1 MAGVAG
7 LEPAHARIKTLC
19 LTNLATPQSLKF
31 IFLSMTALGGRH
43 STKANSTSPCLSLGT
58 RHEFVPKQR
67 LKSFQIVTDRER
79 WCEKKALLC

>member
-31 IFLSMTALGGRH
+31 ILRRMTALVAR
-43 STKANSTSPCLSLGT
+43 P
-58 RHEFVPKQR
+58 F
-67 LKSFQIVTDRER
+67 
-79 WCEKKALLC
+79 

>member
-31 IFLSMTALGGRH
+31 IVTSNDRPCGAAILTRPTVDHHACVSERGM
-43 STKANSTSPCLSLGT
+43 NS
-58 RHEFVPKQR
+58 F
-67 LKSFQIVTDRER
+67 
-79 WCEKKALLC
+79 

>member
-31 IFLSMTALGGRH
+31 IFLSMAAVLGPPFYQGRLYI
-43 STKANSTSPCLSLGT
+43 TMLGPGT
-58 RHEFVPKQR
+58 RHEFVPNQP
-67 LKSFQIVTDRER
+67 LKSTYMVIDGSR
-79 WCEKKALLC
+79 CP

>member
-31 IFLSMTALGGRH
+31 IFPDMTALAGAPFYQGRLYITMLE
-43 STKANSTSPCLSLGT
+43 SWNDA
-58 RHEFVPKQR
+58 
-67 LKSFQIVTDRER
+67 
-79 WCEKKALLC
+79 